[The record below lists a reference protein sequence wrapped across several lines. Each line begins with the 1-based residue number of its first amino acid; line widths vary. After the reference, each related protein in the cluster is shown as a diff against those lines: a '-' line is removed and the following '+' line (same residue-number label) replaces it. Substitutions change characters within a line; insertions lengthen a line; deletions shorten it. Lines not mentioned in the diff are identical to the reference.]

1 MRKGF
6 SMIELIFVIVIIGIL
21 AAIAIPKF
29 ASTSMEAEVSSVKNA
44 TKTYIQTA
52 GGYITKNGSTTAT
65 EIVPTPEKGWS
76 VESSSVL
83 CYKTGDG
90 ACTAAGAPTATTR
103 GMAVKIT
110 ILNREVN
117 LTMATAGDY
126 ATECG
131 IQKMGDGN
139 YSF

>member
-1 MRKGF
+1 
-6 SMIELIFVIVIIGIL
+6 MIELIFVIVIIGIL

-29 ASTSMEAEVSSVKNA
+29 ASTSLEAEVSAVKNS

-52 GGYITKNGSTTAT
+52 GGYITKNGTTTAS

-83 CYKTGDG
+83 CFKAGDG

-103 GMAVKIT
+103 GMAVKMTIT
-110 ILNREVN
+110 GRDVN
-117 LTMATAGDY
+117 LTIVTAGDY
-126 ATECG
+126 ATECNT
-131 IQKMGDGN
+131 QKLGDGN